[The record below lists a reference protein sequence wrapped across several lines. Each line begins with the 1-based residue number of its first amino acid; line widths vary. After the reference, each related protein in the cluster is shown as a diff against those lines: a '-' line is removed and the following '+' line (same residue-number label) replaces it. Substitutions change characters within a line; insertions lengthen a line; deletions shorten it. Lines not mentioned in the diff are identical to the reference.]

1 MSLQINQWIRKPILY
16 ETNYYMKD
24 VLNEMFDHIIN
35 LVNRYD
41 ILQFDY
47 EINTMKVKF
56 YTFIY
61 DEFYLHKT
69 REFKP
74 YDEEMYEYFSMKF
87 SEDII
92 DIFLQYRQ
100 ISKQYSLEL
109 FNSPLDTSTVIQ
121 EFLFDTLLVCDPYND
136 TESESEHE
144 LEENIHY
151 IIDESQL

>member
-1 MSLQINQWIRKPILY
+1 MSLEFNQWMFQPILY

-24 VLNEMFDHIIN
+24 VLNEMFDHIVN

-47 EINTMKVKF
+47 EINTMKPKF

-61 DEFYLHKT
+61 EEYYLHKQSI
-69 REFKP
+69 FKP
-74 YDEEMYEYFSMKF
+74 YDEEMYEYFTLKF
-87 SEDII
+87 SEDIV
-92 DIFLQYRQ
+92 DLFLQYRD
-100 ISKQYSLEL
+100 ISKHYSLQL
-109 FNSPLDTSTVIQ
+109 FNSQVDTSTAIQ
-121 EFLFDTLLVCDPYND
+121 EFLFDTLLVADPYVD

-151 IIDESQL
+151 IIDE

>member
-47 EINTMKVKF
+47 EINTMKPKF

-61 DEFYLHKT
+61 EEYYLHKQSI
-69 REFKP
+69 FKP
-74 YDEEMYEYFSMKF
+74 YDEEMYEYFTLKF
-87 SEDII
+87 SEDIV
-92 DIFLQYRQ
+92 DLFLQYRD
-100 ISKQYSLEL
+100 ISKHYSLQL
-109 FNSPLDTSTVIQ
+109 FNSQVDTSTAIQ
-121 EFLFDTLLVCDPYND
+121 EFLFDTLLVADPYVD

-151 IIDESQL
+151 IIDE